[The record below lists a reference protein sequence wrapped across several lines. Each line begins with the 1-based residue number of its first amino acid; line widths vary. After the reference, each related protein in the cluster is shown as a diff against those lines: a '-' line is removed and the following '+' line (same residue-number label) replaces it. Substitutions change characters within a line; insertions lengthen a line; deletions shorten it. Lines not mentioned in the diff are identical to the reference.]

1 MAKLNDS
8 GPVHDRR
15 LLFEKIHSIRQI
27 RGSFL
32 WYLETEWTGSVKAPG

>member
-1 MAKLNDS
+1 MAHLNDS
-8 GPVHDRR
+8 VSALDRP